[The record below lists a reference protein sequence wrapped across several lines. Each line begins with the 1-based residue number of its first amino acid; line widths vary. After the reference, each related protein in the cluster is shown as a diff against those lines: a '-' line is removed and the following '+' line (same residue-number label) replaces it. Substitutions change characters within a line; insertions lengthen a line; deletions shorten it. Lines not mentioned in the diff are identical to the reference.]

1 MIQSLYNDQSATA
14 RTPLRVLALADR
26 RPKIDIIQTVRDR
39 QIDLI
44 ITLGD
49 FDRSDL
55 LALAY
60 ITDIAGNICKR
71 WASLICTARFGSTE
85 D

>member
-1 MIQSLYNDQSATA
+1 MIQSPYNDQSVTA

-49 FDRSDL
+49 FDEAIYWR
-55 LALAY
+55 
-60 ITDIAGNICKR
+60 
-71 WASLICTARFGSTE
+71 
-85 D
+85 